1 MSNFRFEL
9 NRDGVHELLTSP
21 EMMRV
26 CEGYANKAKSQLGEG
41 YSVTT
46 HTGKNRVNASVAA
59 QTFKARRENAE
70 NNTIL
75 KAVLSQ

>member
-1 MSNFRFEL
+1 MSDFKFEL
-9 NRDGVHELLTSP
+9 NRDGVRELLTSP
-21 EMMRV
+21 EMMRI

>member
-1 MSNFRFEL
+1 
-9 NRDGVHELLTSP
+9 
-21 EMMRV
+21 MRI